1 VSVIERPRGERG
13 VAPLELALSLTVLFG
28 VIALV
33 LPLAFA
39 LREQV
44 RLERSVGQTTRFATR
59 AYFQENP
66 GGTVERRPSAASVR
80 DEARRAMTNNGV
92 QSPSAVTVTLQP
104 STLPVRTGQRVT
116 ITFTQSYDLG
126 AFGGLL
132 DAVGL
137 MPSHAITL
145 TASASAIEE

>member
-1 VSVIERPRGERG
+1 MIPRPRRREDGI
-13 VAPLELALSLTVLFG
+13 AALELALSLSVLFG
-28 VIALV
+28 VLALV

-39 LREQV
+39 LREQI

-66 GGTVERRPSAASVR
+66 GGTVERRPSTASVR
-80 DEARRAMTNNGV
+80 EEATRAMTSNGV
-92 QSPSAVTVTLQP
+92 QTPTSVTVDLAPT
-104 STLPVRTGQRVT
+104 TLPVRSGQRVT

-137 MPSHAITL
+137 LPSHAITL
-145 TASASAIEE
+145 TASASALEE